1 MEFTPAYQKL
11 TEKGGF
17 EERIEKAYSLF
28 SECKLCPRE
37 CNVNRRMKKG
47 FCQAGDELI
56 VSSYAPH
63 FGEERVLV
71 GRRGSGTIFFGYCN
85 LRCVF
90 CQNYELSFDGRG
102 RAVSSSD
109 LANMMLFLQN
119 SYGCE
124 NINLVTPT
132 HFLPHILEAIFIAAQ
147 KGLKV
152 PIVYNCGGY
161 ESKESLEILD
171 GVIDIYMPD
180 FKFTFSESAKKY
192 LKAPDYPQ
200 VVKQALIEMDRQ
212 VGGLKTNIRGLAKR
226 GLLTRHLVMPGGEDE
241 SKNILSFIKEN
252 LSSDCLVN
260 VMGQYYPT
268 NQAYLFPE
276 INHRLSNQEYLA
288 VRRYA
293 EKSGLRLC

>member
-11 TEKGGF
+11 IEEGGF

-28 SECKLCPRE
+28 SECKLCPRK
-37 CNVNRRMKKG
+37 CSVNRRMEKG
-47 FCQAGDELI
+47 FCQAGDELV

-102 RAVSSSD
+102 RAVPSSE
-109 LANMMLFLQN
+109 LANMMLYLQN
-119 SYGCE
+119 SYGCG

-180 FKFTFSESAKKY
+180 FKFAFIESAKKY

-200 VVKQALIEMDRQ
+200 IVKQALIEMDRQ

-226 GLLTRHLVMPGGEDE
+226 GLLIRHLVMPGGEDE

-276 INHRLSNQEYLA
+276 INHRLSSQEYLA